1 MRCLFAG
8 ILLQNTSSQ
17 GAKCQVQGDRLAGC
31 GKAQGKRQTQ
41 KQKAFNRRG
50 ALIYFM
56 QGQPSWGSISIAAV

>member
-56 QGQPSWGSISIAAV
+56 QG